1 MPNETQV
8 ETLFSGLQESSIIQ
22 RFGPTNTQPQET
34 HSSRMNQRAEQR
46 IERETKQQLKQQG
59 FSITGENRAWV
70 GFRRGH
76 TEYIQQVWEDLD
88 VAELEAIESGRDF
101 PQSLKDTYKICLD
114 ISPSKV
120 PTAIELLGSQF
131 SDLPIYGK
139 VAKGNL
145 LDRENFPDLVL
156 YVRGANKSEV
166 LDFATALGY
175 AVKHQLGSTQT
186 DLDAALEIVPGS
198 GVYLTQGNYQSKLR
212 ARQLG
217 VASRYYSPDG
227 SLFAGEFEETLTYA
241 ARRRNQFLIEENL
254 YLFNGLPPTQRLLNL
269 QMAAFDGVDVD
280 FNLGIRE
287 RDVKVEEYFA
297 PTSEKVPS
305 LLAKL
310 DQRYQELLEALPE
323 KPSYEQ
329 AVRLAS
335 FLYTTSILIHPL
347 ENGNGQSCTN
357 LATSCLYDLGFRK
370 IYINPFMDGRL
381 MRCRAFG
388 LAVTQEAPTS
398 DRTTP
403 RDPQLK
409 ERAMQEEREKHATG
423 IVSTALSS
431 SYWGA
436 VKRYVLEGDL
446 RAALETARDTLPP
459 QSEYARSY
467 ITRVREISDF
477 LRENLTEEP
486 VGSKNLTFHEQQQ
499 AHEETLL
506 Y

>member
-8 ETLFSGLQESSIIQ
+8 EALFSDLQESSIIQ
-22 RFGPTNTQPQET
+22 RFGPTNTEPQEP
-34 HSSRMNQRAEQR
+34 HGSRMTLREEQE
-46 IERETKQQLKQQG
+46 IESETKQKLKQEG
-59 FSITGENRAWV
+59 FSITGEDQAWI

-76 TEYIQQVWEDLD
+76 TEYIQQVWEGLD
-88 VAELEAIESGRDF
+88 IAELEAIESGRDF
-101 PQSLKDTYKICLD
+101 PKSLKDTYKICLD
-114 ISPSKV
+114 IAPSKI
-120 PTAIELLGSQF
+120 PAAIELLGSQF
-131 SDLPIYGK
+131 ANLPIYGK

-145 LDRENFPDLVL
+145 LNRENFPDLVL
-156 YVRGANKSEV
+156 YMRGARKSEV
-166 LDFATALGY
+166 LDFATVLGY
-175 AVKHQLGSTQT
+175 AVKHKLGPTQT
-186 DLDAALEIVPGS
+186 DLDAALEIIPKS
-198 GVYLTQGNYQSKLR
+198 GVYLTQGNYQSKVR
-212 ARQLG
+212 AQQLG
-217 VASRYYSPDG
+217 VASRYYSPDL
-227 SLFAGEFEETLTYA
+227 SLFAGEYKDTLVYA
-241 ARRRNQFLIEENL
+241 ERRKNQFLIEENL

-287 RDVKVEEYFA
+287 RDVKVGEYFA
-297 PTSEKVPS
+297 PTNEKIPS

-381 MRCRAFG
+381 MRSRAFG

-409 ERAMQEEREKHATG
+409 EQAVQEEREEHATG
-423 IVSTALSS
+423 IISTALSS
-431 SYWGA
+431 NYWGT
-436 VKRYVLEGDL
+436 VKRYVLEGDF
-446 RAALETARDTLPP
+446 RVALNTARDTLPP
-459 QSEYARSY
+459 QSEYAQSY

-477 LRENLTEEP
+477 LQKNLAEEP